1 MTDGPNVF
9 TIDPGTGFADQLVA
23 GLLTRYGADPL
34 DLGRLTLLVPTRRG
48 IRAVRDG
55 FLRQTAGR
63 AMLLP
68 RMHAIGDVDEDE
80 LLLDPPQYSAAGDDL
95 LALPPAITALRR
107 QLLLLHLIARDRGID
122 PAQSA
127 PLARELAGLLD
138 RLQTEDVPLSALED
152 LVPDDLA
159 AHWQETLEFLNLL
172 ADPWQALLAAEGCLD
187 PGQRRNAVLRAQA
200 DRWRQ
205 TPPADPIII
214 AGSTGSI
221 PATEALIALVAHLN
235 NGAVV
240 LPGLDRHADGATW
253 TAVDQ
258 SHAQFGLRRLLATIG
273 VDRAQVRL
281 WTEAAGERPRH
292 ALLREALRPTE
303 TTDQWRHLPTMSGA
317 AAAGLVRIDC
327 ADPVEEAG
335 VIALAMRQALETPG
349 RTAALITPD
358 RGLARRVGAELS
370 RWDVAVDDSAG
381 LPLASTPPGSLLR
394 LTAEMLGGGLDPAAF
409 LAALKH
415 PLSLGGRPHGV
426 LRGAARDLD
435 RLALRGPR
443 PAPGIAGLAAAL
455 AANREDSLPA
465 RALLD
470 DLSDHGGAALALC
483 QQPAASLVELLK
495 AHIEFAEWLAR
506 DERGQCQLWAD
517 EAGEAAMRF
526 IADLLA
532 AAGLPN
538 MAGPGYPALLNS
550 LMVGQAVRP
559 AYGLHPRLH
568 IWGPLEARMQSADLV
583 LLGGLN
589 EGTWPGQADA
599 DAWLS
604 RPMAARLGLPSPE
617 RRIGQA
623 AHDFFQAACGSEVM
637 LTRAAKVEGTP
648 TVPSRWLLRLE
659 QVLLAAGLHLDLGR
673 ARDLRGWQGHLDD
686 AGPPRPVAAPEYK
699 PPVAARPRKLSVTQ
713 VETWIRDPYAVYA
726 RHILKLR
733 ALDPISADPGAADYG
748 NAVHRALEN
757 FADAHPDDL
766 PADGLSELLEMGRA
780 AFGEML
786 DRPGVRA
793 FWWPRFQRIAEW
805 FLAQEAMRRPGIRP
819 LVTEAKGELK
829 LPGPAGDFTLTAIA
843 DRIDRLADGS
853 LCIID
858 YKTGVVPNEGEL
870 QRGEAPQL
878 PLEAAIA
885 LAGGFAM
892 ADGLT
897 LVPGGEAA
905 QLSYWRV
912 SGGREP
918 GQIRNIK
925 TPGGDLAR
933 EAQAGLIELIAKF
946 DDPDTAYLARPRP
959 AIAPRFSDY
968 DHLARIKEWTAGGP
982 GDL

>member
-1 MTDGPNVF
+1 P
-9 TIDPGTGFADQLVA
+9 
-23 GLLTRYGADPL
+23 
-34 DLGRLTLLVPTRRG
+34 
-48 IRAVRDG
+48 
-55 FLRQTAGR
+55 
-63 AMLLP
+63 
-68 RMHAIGDVDEDE
+68 
-80 LLLDPPQYSAAGDDL
+80 S
-95 LALPPAITALRR
+95 
-107 QLLLLHLIARDRGID
+107 
-122 PAQSA
+122 
-127 PLARELAGLLD
+127 
-138 RLQTEDVPLSALED
+138 
-152 LVPDDLA
+152 
-159 AHWQETLEFLNLL
+159 
-172 ADPWQALLAAEGCLD
+172 
-187 PGQRRNAVLRAQA
+187 
-200 DRWRQ
+200 
-205 TPPADPIII
+205 
-214 AGSTGSI
+214 GS
-221 PATEALIALVAHLN
+221 
-235 NGAVV
+235 
-240 LPGLDRHADGATW
+240 
-253 TAVDQ
+253 
-258 SHAQFGLRRLLATIG
+258 F
-273 VDRAQVRL
+273 
-281 WTEAAGERPRH
+281 
-292 ALLREALRPTE
+292 
-303 TTDQWRHLPTMSGA
+303 
-317 AAAGLVRIDC
+317 
-327 ADPVEEAG
+327 
-335 VIALAMRQALETPG
+335 
-349 RTAALITPD
+349 
-358 RGLARRVGAELS
+358 
-370 RWDVAVDDSAG
+370 
-381 LPLASTPPGSLLR
+381 LR
-394 LTAEMLGGGLDPAAF
+394 LTAEMLGGALDPVAF

-415 PLSLGGRPHGV
+415 PLARGGRRHGI

-443 PAPGIAGLAAAL
+443 PAPGRAGLAAAL

-483 QQPAASLVELLK
+483 QQPAASLAELLK

-506 DERGQCQLWAD
+506 DERGQCQLWAG

-623 AHDFFQAACGSEVM
+623 AHDFFQAACGSEVV
-637 LTRAAKVEGTP
+637 LTRAAKVEGAP

-686 AGPPRPVAAPEYK
+686 AGPPRPVAAPECK

-733 ALDPISADPGAADYG
+733 ALDPIAADPGAADYG
-748 NAVHRALEN
+748 NAVHRALEK

-982 GDL
+982 GDF